1 MPFNL
6 GDKFPNFDA
15 DAFGVKGKFNLYDYL
30 GDSYELAKRAKEFT
44 DKNCKLIGFS
54 CNDMKSHEVSN
65 RPPDKDMHSSLCCSV
80 ADESTAGSLTPP
92 LFCGFLFFLSLKL
105 LLVVLCFSPG
115 WAKDILAHAGMSGEL
130 PFPIVCDPD
139 RSLASNLGIM
149 DPKEKDKD
157 GLPLTCR
164 SVFFIG
170 KCKSVKASIL
180 YPATIGRSFKE
191 ILRVLEALEL
201 VEAYPVSTP
210 VEWQP
215 GQKVCVIPD
224 LSNEEAKQKFQ
235 KGVEPKQLPS
245 GKEYIRL
252 TPDPRS

>member
-1 MPFNL
+1 MPLNL

-30 GDSYELAKRAKEFT
+30 GDSYGLFFSHPNDFTPVCTSELGELAKLAKQFT
-44 DKNCKLIGFS
+44 DKNCKLVGFS
-54 CNDMKSHEVSN
+54 CNDMKSHE
-65 RPPDKDMHSSLCCSV
+65 
-80 ADESTAGSLTPP
+80 A
-92 LFCGFLFFLSLKL
+92 
-105 LLVVLCFSPG
+105 
-115 WAKDILAHAGMSGEL
+115 WAKDILAHAGVSGEL

-149 DPKEKDKD
+149 DPKEKDKE

-191 ILRVLEALEL
+191 ILRVLDALEL
-201 VEAYPVSTP
+201 VEQYPVSTP

-224 LSNEEAKQKFQ
+224 LSMEEAKQKFK
-235 KGVEPKQLPS
+235 KGVEPQQLPS
-245 GKEYIRL
+245 GKEYIRM